1 MYIIQNCNI
10 TFFAEMSLNLN
21 HQEHSEDP
29 ITKVVNFKVTNLEV
43 GLIQQTFNKKVEVR
57 LASIDLNHFRSE
69 ALIPLISTPFS
80 TGSDQYLFTVEF
92 TQVNFCVFYSLLF
105 L

>member
-1 MYIIQNCNI
+1 
-10 TFFAEMSLNLN
+10 MSLHLN

-29 ITKVVNFKVTNLEV
+29 ITKVVNFKVSNLEL
-43 GLIQQTFNKKVEVR
+43 GLVQQTFNKKVEVR

-92 TQVNFCVFYSLLF
+92 TQVKFCFFCRYFFFNKVMILF
-105 L
+105 KGR